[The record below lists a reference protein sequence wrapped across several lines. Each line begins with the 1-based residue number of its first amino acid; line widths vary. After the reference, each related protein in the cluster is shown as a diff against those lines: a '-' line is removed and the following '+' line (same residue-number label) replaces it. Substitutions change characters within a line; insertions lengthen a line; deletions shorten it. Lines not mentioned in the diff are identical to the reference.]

1 MFFFLQV
8 LCLVI
13 AVLKVLNY
21 VGECWYDYNSLYLFF
36 IQAADIKILGS
47 LNRDDLKKI
56 CGDNFPVW
64 ISFPVYEQVGEIS
77 VD

>member
-1 MFFFLQV
+1 M
-8 LCLVI
+8 CL
-13 AVLKVLNY
+13 
-21 VGECWYDYNSLYLFF
+21 YDHNSLYLFF

-56 CGDNFPVW
+56 CGDNFPIW

-77 VD
+77 VDQLMFYLLVCPVWFLC